1 MGIRQMSVR
10 ARIAGTTVAVLAVA
24 LGGVSAIVVTST
36 SRSAEQDAERL
47 TREEA
52 ANEAADITGELERA
66 FGTARDL
73 ASGLDALQAAGL
85 TREQAD
91 QLQRRLLEQH
101 EDYLGVWTAWEP
113 GAFDGRDAELAG
125 TATSD
130 ATGRYIPYWYRDD
143 GEITFAPLTGY
154 ETTGTGDY
162 YQLPFRSGREKVT
175 EPYEYEVNGTTLTIT
190 SLAVPIVRSGGP
202 VGVAGVDVSLST
214 VQERVGAVS
223 IYGTGSATLLSSAG
237 TVVAGPEQGAV
248 MHPASRALQ
257 TLAARAADGTTSTV
271 ASTADGDV
279 LRVATPVRLGAQDTW
294 TLVVDVP
301 RSAVMA
307 DAWRLRDRIVAVAL
321 VSLAGA
327 AALALLAARRLVRP
341 IDALRARLVQI
352 SEGDGD
358 LTQRVDD
365 SAHDE
370 IGALGG
376 AFNRFADKIATTVRQ
391 ISATAGELA
400 TSAAGLQGVASRL
413 ADSAAATTDGT
424 ARLATAS
431 QQVDAGVQT
440 VAAATEQMGGT
451 AQQIAGSASSAS
463 RRARH
468 SVQVAERA
476 SLAVGELGTSSAQIG
491 DVVRVITAIAG
502 QTNLLALN
510 ATIEAA
516 RAGEAGRGF
525 AVVADEVKKLA
536 QQTAHA
542 TEDITARITG
552 LQADA
557 ARAGQAIADITA
569 GIHGVDESQT
579 TIAAAV
585 EEQAA
590 TVGEVASTITQ
601 AAAGTASM
609 ATGIAEVD
617 TLAGQTSGAAS
628 EAARSAERLEQMAAR
643 LGALVADFRC

>member
-1 MGIRQMSVR
+1 MSVR
-10 ARIAGTTVAVLAVA
+10 RRIATTTVAVLAVA
-24 LGGVSAIVVTST
+24 LGGVSAIVITST
-36 SRSAEQDAERL
+36 SRSAEQNAERL
-47 TREEA
+47 TREKA

-73 ASGLDALQAAGL
+73 AAGLDALQAAGL

-143 GEITFAPLTGY
+143 GKVTFAPLTDY
-154 ETTGTGDY
+154 EELGTGDY
-162 YQLPFRSGREKVT
+162 YQLPVRTGREKIT

-202 VGVAGVDVSLST
+202 VGVAGVDLALGT
-214 VQERVGAVS
+214 VQERVGAVRV
-223 IYGTGSATLLSSAG
+223 YGTGSATLLSTAG
-237 TVVAGPEQGAV
+237 MVVAGPRDATV
-248 MHPASRALQ
+248 MKPASRELQ
-257 TLAARAADGTTSTV
+257 AMAARAARGTTSTV
-271 ASTADGDV
+271 VGSAGGDV

-307 DAWRLRDRIVAVAL
+307 DARRLRDRIVVSAL
-321 VSLAGA
+321 LSLVGA
-327 AALALLAARRLVRP
+327 AVLALLGARRLVRP

-358 LTQRVDD
+358 LTQRVDG
-365 SAHDE
+365 SADDE
-370 IGALGG
+370 IGALGA
-376 AFNRFADKIATTVRQ
+376 AFNRFVEKIAETVRQ
-391 ISATAGELA
+391 IGATADELA
-400 TSAAGLQGVASRL
+400 SSAASLQGVASRL
-413 ADSAAATTDGT
+413 DVSAAATTDGT
-424 ARLATAS
+424 ARLAAAS
-431 QQVDAGVQT
+431 RQVDTGVQT
-440 VAAATEQMGGT
+440 VAAATEQMGAT
-451 AQQIAGSASSAS
+451 AQGIAGSASSAS
-463 RRARH
+463 TRAGE
-468 SVQVAERA
+468 SVQGAERA
-476 SLAVGELGTSSAQIG
+476 SRAVEALGTSSAQIG
-491 DVVRVITAIAG
+491 DVVKVVAAIAG

-516 RAGEAGRGF
+516 RAGGAGRGF
-525 AVVADEVKKLA
+525 AVVAEEVKKLA
-536 QQTAHA
+536 RETARA
-542 TEDITARITG
+542 TEDITARIAG

-557 ARAGQAIADITA
+557 AGAGRAIEDIVT
-569 GIHGVDESQT
+569 GIHGVDEGQT
-579 TIAAAV
+579 AIAAAV

-590 TVGEVASTITQ
+590 TVGEMASTVAQ

-609 ATGIAEVD
+609 AAGIAEVD
-617 TLAGQTSGAAS
+617 ALAGQTSQAAS
-628 EAARSAERLEQMAAR
+628 EAAGAAERLERMAGR
-643 LGALVADFRC
+643 LGALVGDFRC